1 MSSAGA
7 SPMPASLCLLHRP
20 AARRFRRRSGNTIT
34 FALGALGVTAALGLA
49 GWWMFGGVGADDTPE
64 FLVTTAS
71 QGSYDFVVIEQG
83 TVESARNTELRC
95 QVRSRSGGGGGGD
108 RGGGG
113 LGGRSTTIIDVVPEG
128 TIVQEGETVVELDS
142 SSLQLEENAQK
153 ILVSTRESQLAQAQN
168 SLKAAETAKMEYLEG
183 LYVSQE
189 KLILAELFLAEQ
201 NYRTAL
207 QGLTSAKSLLEK
219 NIITGLQLESAA
231 VAVENQKNA
240 LDNAQT
246 KLATL

>member
-1 MSSAGA
+1 MSS
-7 SPMPASLCLLHRP
+7 PRYL
-20 AARRFRRRSGNTIT
+20 RFRRRQGNTFT
-34 FALGALGVTAALGLA
+34 FAIIAMAVVAGMSLV
-49 GWWMFGGVGADDTPE
+49 GWWMFGASGSDETPE
-64 FLVTTAS
+64 FLTAVVS
-71 QGSYDFVVIEQG
+71 RGAYDFPVIEQG

-95 QVRSRSGGGGGGD
+95 QVRSRGGGGGGGD

-113 LGGRSTTIIDVVPEG
+113 LGGSSTTILEVVPEG
-128 TIVQEGETVVELDS
+128 TIVQEGDMVVELDS

-168 SLKAAETAKMEYLEG
+168 SLKAAEIARMEYLEG

-207 QGLTSAKSLLEK
+207 QGLTSAK
-219 NIITGLQLESAA
+219 
-231 VAVENQKNA
+231 
-240 LDNAQT
+240 
-246 KLATL
+246 